1 MPLESLTITLLF
13 TVLVLIGY
21 LIYKLSSFLKNN
33 QNQSNQLEPINT
45 QQISQEILLGM
56 SDRMQNWQ
64 DKQNQILNQ
73 QSLQTAE
80 NTANLRVLVEQK
92 IGEMQLDLTQNLNQ
106 NLNQNQDILQNRLE
120 KSLLHTTEIIK
131 NNLEILHR
139 SSQEKLDQINLDVQK
154 RLDENFGRSLKS
166 FEEVTKSL
174 GQMEERAGAMIESTK
189 SIEKLNQ
196 VFARTSSKAFGTFA
210 EDYLESLLKEHLL
223 AHNWD
228 KQVKVPA
235 STEIIDFVI
244 KVNNYK
250 IGIDSKFPLTKYQDY
265 INSELSQ
272 RDQKRREYHASIVNM
287 SSSISQKYYQNNFVD
302 KLFLYLPSDSMYT
315 DCLDNPKL
323 VEIIQKHK
331 VSILSPNTLFAQLA
345 IIQSNQVRAH
355 ITDNAEQIIKGL
367 GNIKRNI
374 DSFRDE
380 YRKLGDKLKQA
391 QGNYEQAD
399 RALLGVENNIMLL
412 EKS

>member
-1 MPLESLTITLLF
+1 MLFESVIITLLF
-13 TVLVLIGY
+13 TLLALVVY
-21 LIYKLSSFLKNN
+21 LIYKLKSSSDKHV
-33 QNQSNQLEPINT
+33 EPFNT
-45 QQISQEILLGM
+45 QLVSQEVLIGM
-56 SDRMQNWQ
+56 SDKIQNWQ
-64 DKQNQILNQ
+64 DRQNQILNQ
-73 QSLQTAE
+73 QGIQLAE
-80 NTANLRVLVEQK
+80 NTASLRLIVEQK
-92 IGEMQLDLTQNLNQ
+92 MGEMQLDLTQNLNQ
-106 NLNQNQDILQNRLE
+106 NLNQNQDLLQDRLE
-120 KSLLHTTEIIK
+120 KSLLHTTEVIK
-131 NNLEILHR
+131 NNLEILHK

-174 GQMEERAGAMIESTK
+174 GQMEERAGAMIDSTK

-244 KVNNYK
+244 KVNDYK

-265 INSELSQ
+265 INSELTE
-272 RDQKRREYHASIVNM
+272 RDQKRREYHATIVNM

-323 VEIIQKHK
+323 VELIQKHK

-399 RALLGVENNIMLL
+399 RALLGVENNIILL
-412 EKS
+412 QKS

>member
-13 TVLVLIGY
+13 TLLVLVGY
-21 LIYKLSSFLKNN
+21 LIYKLSK
-33 QNQSNQLEPINT
+33 QNTQNKQLEPFNT

-56 SDRMQNWQ
+56 SDKMQNWQ

-73 QSLQTAE
+73 QNITLAE
-80 NTANLRVLVEQK
+80 NTGNLKLLIEQK

-120 KSLLHTTEIIK
+120 KSLLHTTEVIK

-174 GQMEERAGAMIESTK
+174 GQMEERAGAMIDSTK

-244 KVNNYK
+244 KVNDYK
-250 IGIDSKFPLTKYQDY
+250 IGIDAKFPLTKYQDY
-265 INSELSQ
+265 INSDLKE

-315 DCLDNPKL
+315 DCLDNTKL
-323 VEIIQKHK
+323 VELIQKYK

-374 DSFRDE
+374 ESFRDE

-399 RALLGVENNIMLL
+399 RALLGVENNIILL
-412 EKS
+412 QRN